1 MLDPSTVCVSIDEV
15 VSNHVRSQQT
25 PLLHG
30 RLKKVENSLT
40 EAQRFSYLPRRP
52 AVNIEFKDVCY
63 SVPEG
68 PWWGKKGGC
77 IIDVSEESYLKKN
90 QIKQQIRALPNN
102 AERKIENQYK
112 NNNTRNKYTMSNDN
126 LAIYTGYKS
135 GRFEGIR
142 GNRGIYICTYR

>member
-1 MLDPSTVCVSIDEV
+1 MLDPRTVCVSIDEV

-30 RLKKVENSLT
+30 HLKKVENSLT

-77 IIDVSEESYLKKN
+77 VIGVSEELYFSN
-90 QIKQQIRALPNN
+90 QIKQQ
-102 AERKIENQYK
+102 
-112 NNNTRNKYTMSNDN
+112 M
-126 LAIYTGYKS
+126 
-135 GRFEGIR
+135 
-142 GNRGIYICTYR
+142 